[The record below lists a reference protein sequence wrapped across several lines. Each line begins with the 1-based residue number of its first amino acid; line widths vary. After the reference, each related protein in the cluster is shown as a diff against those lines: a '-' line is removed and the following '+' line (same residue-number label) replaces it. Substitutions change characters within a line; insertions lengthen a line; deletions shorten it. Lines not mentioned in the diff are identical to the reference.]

1 MNHSAQR
8 QRVFS
13 KTQIFFI
20 CFGVLSHL
28 SLLYTVLNFFQ
39 TGNWGY
45 PRVGWINPNR
55 TVSIAG
61 GHYSSNG
68 LITYHVLSSYCLYF
82 GLLVQ
87 LGLMVFLKRS
97 AATIRVHRAIG
108 ITILCVLGPAF
119 VFLALVLNFFL
130 IESSVNKILFGI
142 IPVMICYGM
151 LTSVVAI
158 RSGDKVG
165 HIDGMYI
172 ALIMLN
178 AAPTMR
184 MPCPTR

>member
-1 MNHSAQR
+1 
-8 QRVFS
+8 
-13 KTQIFFI
+13 
-20 CFGVLSHL
+20 
-28 SLLYTVLNFFQ
+28 
-39 TGNWGY
+39 
-45 PRVGWINPNR
+45 
-55 TVSIAG
+55 
-61 GHYSSNG
+61 
-68 LITYHVLSSYCLYF
+68 
-82 GLLVQ
+82 
-87 LGLMVFLKRS
+87 MVFLKRS

-184 MPCPTR
+184 IVTGILYLSGVPVTWLMTTNESNPTIAIIRTFIVIVILTVSFLTAGRLKQNRYPLLLLSAAFVYTISLYE